1 MLRILLLNS
10 EYPPIGGGAATAT
23 AELLRT
29 FTHHDLTIDLVTAA
43 ADNHAVEEAVSERI
57 RVHRV
62 PIGQGPTTYHRQSTA
77 HLFRYYRAGR
87 KKTAE
92 LLRRHPYDL
101 VHAFFT
107 VPAGRIAY
115 EHRRELPYLVSLR
128 GSDVPGFSAKHRLAT
143 TVLRPMIRSI
153 WRHAAAVVAN
163 SEGLKTLALRTAP
176 RQPIAVIPN
185 GVDADRFTPGDD
197 RTVNGPLRLLTVAR
211 LTPRKRIDDL
221 LRVIVAKPEW
231 TLTVVG
237 DGEGRAHLASLSH
250 RLGVHGRTT
259 FTGGVARA
267 SLPGIYRSHDV
278 YVLPSANE
286 GMSNTILEA
295 MASGLPIVTTD
306 TGGARELVHPENG
319 RIVPIGNVHAL
330 TAAIAAYADASTR
343 HAAGAASRKRAL
355 DLSWNVVAR
364 AYEEQYRRIGQPR

>member
-1 MLRILLLNS
+1 MRILMLNS
-10 EYPPIGGGAATAT
+10 EYPPVGGGAATAT

-29 FTHHDLTIDLVTAA
+29 FTHHDLTVDLVTAA
-43 ADNHAVEEAVSERI
+43 ADDRAVDEAVSERI
-57 RVHRV
+57 VVHRV
-62 PIGQGPTTYHRQSTA
+62 PIGQGPTSYHRQSTG
-77 HLFRYYRAGR
+77 HIIRYYRAGR
-87 KKTAE
+87 EKVAE
-92 LLRRHPYDL
+92 LLRGKTYDL
-101 VHAFFT
+101 IHAFFT

-163 SEGLKTLALRTAP
+163 SEGLRTLALRTAP
-176 RQPIAVIPN
+176 QQPIIVIPN
-185 GVDADRFTPGDD
+185 GVDADRFSPRDA

-221 LRVIVAKPEW
+221 LRAIVAKPEW

-259 FTGGVARA
+259 FTGGVPRA
-267 SLPGIYRSHDV
+267 SLPAIYRSHDV
-278 YVLPSANE
+278 YVLPSSNE

-295 MASGLPIVTTD
+295 MASGVPIVTTD
-306 TGGARELVHPENG
+306 TGGARELVHLENG
-319 RIVPIGNVHAL
+319 RIVPVGNVKAL
-330 TAAIAAYADASTR
+330 MDAIAVYEDAATRTAAAQ
-343 HAAGAASRKRAL
+343 ASRERAL

-364 AYEEQYRRIGQPR
+364 AYEEQYRRISQPR